1 MFEKFS
7 RSWSLVKYSA
17 GVLRQDKELLVFPLL
32 SSIAAILVALTF
44 VPLLMQTGL
53 AGEQGPTEASAGDY
67 ALMFALYL
75 AEYFVI
81 FFFNAAL
88 VGAALIRMDGGDPTV
103 RDGLRIATSRIG
115 SIFGYAMIA
124 ATVGV
129 ILRAVAERLGTI
141 GQFIIGLIGLAWTV
155 TTFLTVPVLV
165 TRDIGPIDAVKQSAT
180 LLKKTWGENIIANA
194 GLGFVF
200 VLVYIAMMFVFAG
213 LVALVQGS
221 GPAVI
226 SVFVVAIVALV
237 IVALIQGALQG
248 IFSAALYRYA
258 VDGPD
263 QSDPASKLLGE
274 AFKPKSA

>member
-226 SVFVVAIVALV
+226 SVFVVALVALV

-274 AFKPKSA
+274 AFRPKSA

>member
-7 RSWSLVKYSA
+7 RSWSLIKYSA
-17 GVLRQDKELLVFPLL
+17 GVLKQDKELLIFPLL

-44 VPLLMQTGL
+44 VPLLLQSGL
-53 AGEQGPTEASAGDY
+53 ATEQGPTEASAGDY

-103 RDGLRIATSRIG
+103 RDGLRIATSKIG

-129 ILRAVAERLGTI
+129 VLRAVAERLGMV

-155 TTFLTVPVLV
+155 ATFLTVPVLV
-165 TRDIGPIDAVKQSAT
+165 ARDVGPMDAVKQSAA

-200 VLVYIAMMFVFAG
+200 VFVYIGMMVVFAG

-263 QSDPASKLLGE
+263 QSNPASELLGE
-274 AFKPKSA
+274 AFRAKSA

>member
-67 ALMFALYL
+67 AVMFALYL

-141 GQFIIGLIGLAWTV
+141 GQFIMGLIGLAWTV
-155 TTFLTVPVLV
+155 TTFLTVPILV

-274 AFKPKSA
+274 AFRPKSA

>member
-44 VPLLMQTGL
+44 VPLLLQTGL
-53 AGEQGPTEASAGDY
+53 AAEQGPTEASAGDY
-67 ALMFALYL
+67 AVMFALYL

-141 GQFIIGLIGLAWTV
+141 GQFIMGLIGLAWTV

>member
-1 MFEKFS
+1 MFGKFS

-17 GVLRQDKELLVFPLL
+17 GVLRQDKELLVFPFL

-44 VPLLMQTGL
+44 VPLLMQSGL

-67 ALMFALYL
+67 AVMFALYL
-75 AEYFVI
+75 SEYFVI

-165 TRDIGPIDAVKQSAT
+165 TRDIGPIDSVKESAT

-274 AFKPKSA
+274 AFRPKSA

>member
-67 ALMFALYL
+67 AVMFALYL

>member
-67 ALMFALYL
+67 AVMFALYL

-103 RDGLRIATSRIG
+103 RDGLRIATSRIV

-141 GQFIIGLIGLAWTV
+141 GQFIMGLIGLAWTV

>member
-32 SSIAAILVALTF
+32 SSITAILVALTF
-44 VPLLMQTGL
+44 VPLLLQTGL
-53 AGEQGPTEASAGDY
+53 AAEQGPTEASAGDY
-67 ALMFALYL
+67 AVMFALYL

-129 ILRAVAERLGTI
+129 ILRAVAERLGPI

-165 TRDIGPIDAVKQSAT
+165 TRDIGPIDSVKESAT

>member
-44 VPLLMQTGL
+44 VPLLLQTGL
-53 AGEQGPTEASAGDY
+53 AAEQGPTEASAGDY
-67 ALMFALYL
+67 AVMFALYL

-165 TRDIGPIDAVKQSAT
+165 TRDIGPIDSVKESAT

>member
-17 GVLRQDKELLVFPLL
+17 GVLRQDKELLVFPFL

-44 VPLLMQTGL
+44 VPLLMQSGL

-67 ALMFALYL
+67 AVMFALYL
-75 AEYFVI
+75 SEYFVI

-141 GQFIIGLIGLAWTV
+141 GQFIMGLIGLAWTV

-165 TRDIGPIDAVKQSAT
+165 TRDIGPIDSVRESAT

-274 AFKPKSA
+274 AFRPKSA

>member
-7 RSWSLVKYSA
+7 RSWSLIKYSA
-17 GVLRQDKELLVFPLL
+17 GVLRQDRELLVFPLL
-32 SSIAAILVALTF
+32 STIAAILVALTF
-44 VPLLMQTGL
+44 VPLLMQTGI
-53 AGEQGPTEASAGDY
+53 ATEDGATKASPGGY
-67 ALMFALYL
+67 AVMFALYL
-75 AEYFVI
+75 VEYFVI

-103 RDGLRIATSRIG
+103 RDGLRIASSKTG
-115 SIFGYAMIA
+115 KIFGYAMIA

-129 ILRAVAERLGTI
+129 ILRALAERLGFI
-141 GQFIIGLIGLAWTV
+141 GQFIIGLVGLAWTV
-155 TTFLTVPVLV
+155 ATFLTVPVLV
-165 TRDIGPIDAVKQSAT
+165 ARDIGPVDAVKESAT
-180 LLKKTWGENIIANA
+180 LLKETWGENIIANA

-200 VLVYIAMMFVFAG
+200 VFVYIGMMFVFAG

-226 SVFVVAIVALV
+226 TVFVVGIVSLTIVALV
-237 IVALIQGALQG
+237 QGALQG

-263 QSDPASKLLGE
+263 QSDPARELLGE
-274 AFKPKSA
+274 AFKPKPA

>member
-44 VPLLMQTGL
+44 VPLLLQTGL

-67 ALMFALYL
+67 AVMFALYL

-141 GQFIIGLIGLAWTV
+141 GQFIMGLIGLAWTV

>member
-67 ALMFALYL
+67 AVMFALYL

-165 TRDIGPIDAVKQSAT
+165 TRDIGPIDSVKESAT